1 MTQNLSAAQ
10 QAQLENRDASGQ
22 FQQKTHGDVD
32 DQADVLGI
40 GSAEDRFNRTM
51 AMDDLEIEREKRDQ
65 KTQLDSAVQEHRA
78 KQAQLT
84 VMVREDE
91 SRAQSSRSVRDLIN
105 AHDMLD
111 ELRDHNV
118 ATVEMTPYS
127 DGGGGHYISSA
138 EDNDGRDISEDQE
151 LESIVYGHNIDV
163 ENVAEQADLPT
174 DIAGSVILDTRQGLG
189 EEFTRE
195 RLEAQRDEIIAR
207 LEREPETSHGS

>member
-10 QAQLENRDASGQ
+10 QAQLDNRDSSGQ
-22 FQQKTHGDVD
+22 FKSKTHGDVD
-32 DQADVLGI
+32 DASDVLGI
-40 GSAEDRFNRTM
+40 ESVEDRFNRTM
-51 AMDDLEIEREKRDQ
+51 AMDDLEVKRQERDQ
-65 KTQLDSAVQEHRA
+65 QAQRGSSVSEHRA
-78 KQAQLT
+78 KQAQLN
-84 VMVREDE
+84 VIVRKDE
-91 SRAQSSRSVRDLIN
+91 ERARSNRSVRDMIN

-111 ELRDHNV
+111 DLRDHNV

-138 EDNDGRDISEDQE
+138 EDNDGHDISEDQE

-163 ENVAEQADLPT
+163 KNVAEQADLPT

-189 EEFTRE
+189 EEFSRE

-207 LEREPETSHGS
+207 LERESETPHGS